1 MMQLAIGLGLLG
13 FFLAR
18 RRRYLRRLYH
28 GGPMGCYGFGPGLG
42 EEGGEEGHERH
53 HHHHHWGRD
62 RFGGHRG
69 HPMHGRGRSR
79 MRRMMMHRLFRE
91 LDASPAQE
99 RAILA
104 ELDQLEQRV
113 RAAGELVRD
122 SKTELAQ
129 VVASPQLD
137 EAALAAVTSRYDSA
151 TADVR
156 EAGVGTLRAIHA
168 LLDDVQRT
176 RLAELMDR
184 KPWWRGGGL
193 YR

>member
-1 MMQLAIGLGLLG
+1 MMQLAIGLGILG

-28 GGPMGCYGFGPGLG
+28 GGPMGCHGSGPRLNEGCDG
-42 EEGGEEGHERH
+42 EDGGERH
-53 HHHHHWGRD
+53 HHHRSWGRD

-69 HPMHGRGRSR
+69 HPMGGKRGR
-79 MRRMMMHRLFRE
+79 MRRFMLHRLLRE

-104 ELDQLEQRV
+104 ELEQLERRV

-122 SKTELAQ
+122 SKAELAQ
-129 VVASPQLD
+129 VVGSSELD

-168 LLDDVQRT
+168 LLDDAQRT
-176 RLAELMDR
+176 RLAELMDH
-184 KPWWRGGGL
+184 KPWWRGGGM

>member
-1 MMQLAIGLGLLG
+1 MMQLAIGLGVLG

-28 GGPMGCYGFGPGLG
+28 GGPMGCYGFGAGLN
-42 EEGGEEGHERH
+42 EGLDGAEDREGH

-69 HPMHGRGRSR
+69 HPMHGKRGR
-79 MRRMMMHRLFRE
+79 MRRFMMHRLLSE
-91 LDASPAQE
+91 IDASPAQE

-104 ELDQLEQRV
+104 ELEQLEQRV
-113 RAAGELVRD
+113 RGAGELVRD
-122 SKTELAQ
+122 SKAELAQ
-129 VVASPQLD
+129 VVGSSQLD

-156 EAGVGTLRAIHA
+156 EAGVGALRAIHA
-168 LLDDVQRT
+168 LLDDAQRT

-184 KPWWRGGGL
+184 KPWWRGGGM

>member
-1 MMQLAIGLGLLG
+1 
-13 FFLAR
+13 
-18 RRRYLRRLYH
+18 
-28 GGPMGCYGFGPGLG
+28 MGCYGFGPGLG
-42 EEGGEEGHERH
+42 EEGGEEEGHERH

-69 HPMHGRGRSR
+69 HPMHSRGR

-104 ELDQLEQRV
+104 ELEQLEQRV